1 MSRCLLFLVRRYSRS
16 VGRSALAN
24 RCQPGIR
31 VSNNIAHLG
40 RQKEGAKPSQLLS
53 LPPFPGHPLPG
64 KKAPTGPDQPSCHV
78 TAISWIKYYFDE
90 IPGSLIQSHFT
101 KGLIKHS
108 EVMEVGA
115 RVHVPI
121 SVAEARISK
130 RYDVIPSGT
139 LYPNADEIAY
149 LQRLV
154 FYKDPAILVLNKPP
168 KLPVKG
174 NLPVH
179 NSMDAL
185 AAAAL
190 SYEYDEGP
198 RLFAAYF
205 VKVHRLDR
213 ESSGLHLMGRTEE
226 SISHLHLLFSNTKRS
241 KSLSKAWN
249 DACGSTYQ
257 RYWALVIGS
266 PKEKEGVI
274 SAPLTK
280 VLLDD
285 GRTERVML
293 AQHSGLEA
301 FEDAV
306 TAYRLLGPMINGC
319 SWMELRPHTSRKHQ
333 LRVHCAEALGTPIVG
348 DYKYGWFVHRKWKQ
362 MPRVDVEPTTG
373 KPYRLKR
380 PEGLDVQKGSVLSK
394 VPLLHLHS
402 RELVLPNIAKFI
414 ELHSRNCL
422 NADYS
427 SKPDLLRFVAPMP
440 SHMKIS
446 WKLMSSFLAAC
457 LFNKMEPSLCATL
470 LMRPTKLVPTLFLLF
485 LDSVARSNHGATIAS
500 GFGGLRLE
508 GIVGIVESLGASS
521 EPPGEGNRGVI
532 SGESAESGGEDV
544 GGFGSNAGAA
554 EILEAGGRLASEEEE
569 EEERERDWEIKK
581 IMSGMKNGFVEVEA
595 EAAIS
600 GQTFLGIEIVKVIVY
615 FEVYKQSTFRTL
627 ESYEG
632 CCRVSDQRI
641 WFHGERPR
649 SGEGK
654 LKGKLN
660 YVNGPGTSI
669 SPTANSH
676 QHVDFS

>member
-1 MSRCLLFLVRRYSRS
+1 MRWNEDVSRCLLFLVRRYSRS
-16 VGRSALAN
+16 VGHSALAN
-24 RCQPGIR
+24 RCQPVIR

-64 KKAPTGPDQPSCHV
+64 KKVPAGPDQPSCHV

-90 IPGSLIQSHFT
+90 IPGSVIQSHFT
-101 KGLIKHS
+101 KGLVQLEFNESFTSKDGQARLLRKIKHS
-108 EVMEVGA
+108 EVLEVGA
-115 RVHVPI
+115 RVHIPI

-139 LYPNADEIAY
+139 LYPNADEISY
-149 LQRLV
+149 LKRLV

-190 SYEYDEGP
+190 SYEYEEGP
-198 RLFAAYF
+198 RL
-205 VKVHRLDR
+205 VHRLDR

-226 SISHLHLLFSNTKRS
+226 SISHLHFLFSNTKMS
-241 KSLSKAWN
+241 KSPSKAWN

-257 RYWALVIGS
+257 SYWALVIGS
-266 PKEKEGVI
+266 PKEKEGMI

-293 AQHSGLEA
+293 ARHSGLEA
-301 FEDAV
+301 AEEAV
-306 TAYRLLGPMINGC
+306 TEYRLLGPMINGC
-319 SWMELRPHTSRKHQ
+319 SWIELRPHTSRKHQ

-394 VPLLHLHS
+394 VPLLHLHC

-414 ELHSRNCL
+414 ELHSRKTKTHCS

-427 SKPDLLRFVAPMP
+427 PKPDLLRFVAQMP

-446 WKLMSSFLAAC
+446 WKLMSSY
-457 LFNKMEPSLCATL
+457 
-470 LMRPTKLVPTLFLLF
+470 LV
-485 LDSVARSNHGATIAS
+485 
-500 GFGGLRLE
+500 
-508 GIVGIVESLGASS
+508 
-521 EPPGEGNRGVI
+521 
-532 SGESAESGGEDV
+532 
-544 GGFGSNAGAA
+544 
-554 EILEAGGRLASEEEE
+554 
-569 EEERERDWEIKK
+569 
-581 IMSGMKNGFVEVEA
+581 
-595 EAAIS
+595 
-600 GQTFLGIEIVKVIVY
+600 
-615 FEVYKQSTFRTL
+615 
-627 ESYEG
+627 
-632 CCRVSDQRI
+632 
-641 WFHGERPR
+641 
-649 SGEGK
+649 
-654 LKGKLN
+654 
-660 YVNGPGTSI
+660 
-669 SPTANSH
+669 
-676 QHVDFS
+676 